1 MKLQIITGSVRKE
14 AVGTTVAN
22 WAKEVISHIKNV
34 ESELLDLRAFDLPLS
49 LEQNTYTIKWNEKLS
64 EADAYV
70 LITPEYNHG
79 YPAALKNALDH
90 SKAWEGRPVFLIG
103 YSVGSAAGI
112 RAVEQLRPVVSELG
126 MVQLKYALQIP
137 SAQDTLANDSGLKQQ
152 LSQSLQRSIADLQ
165 SLASK
170 LSR

>member
-1 MKLQIITGSVRKE
+1 MKIQIITGSVRKE
-14 AVGTTVAN
+14 ALGASVAS
-22 WAKEVISHIKNV
+22 WVVEVINKIDNLDV
-34 ESELLDLRAFDLPLS
+34 ELLDLRTYDLPLS
-49 LEQNTYTIKWNEKLS
+49 LEQNADTVKWNEKLS

-90 SKAWEGRPVFLIG
+90 SHAWEGRPVLLIG
-103 YSVGSAAGI
+103 YSVGPAAGI

-126 MVQLKYALQIP
+126 MVQLKYALQLP
-137 SAQDTLANDSGLKQQ
+137 SAQDTLAKDSEIKQQ
-152 LSQSLQRSIADLQ
+152 LGESLVRSVEDLKD
-165 SLASK
+165 LASR

>member
-1 MKLQIITGSVRKE
+1 MNLQIITGSVRKE
-14 AVGTTVAN
+14 ALGNSVAKWAMNVVG
-22 WAKEVISHIKNV
+22 KIEHIDA
-34 ESELLDLRAFDLPLS
+34 ELLDLRAYNLLLS
-49 LEQNTYTIKWNEKLS
+49 LEHNNDTAKWNEKIAQ
-64 EADAYV
+64 ADAYI

-90 SKAWEGRPVFLIG
+90 SKAWDGKPVLLMG

-126 MVQLKYALQIP
+126 MIQLKHALQIP
-137 SAQDTLANDSGLKQQ
+137 AAQDTLAGDSELKQQ
-152 LSQSLQRSIADLQ
+152 LSESLLRSVNDLHE
-165 SLASK
+165 LATK

>member
-1 MKLQIITGSVRKE
+1 MKLQIITGSVRAE
-14 AVGTTVAN
+14 ALGTTVAK
-22 WAKEVISHIKNV
+22 WAMETINGV
-34 ESELLDLRAFDLPLS
+34 ENLDVELLDLRTFDLPLS
-49 LEQNTYTIKWNEKLS
+49 LEQNTDTARWNEKLS
-64 EADAYV
+64 EADAYM

-90 SKAWEGRPVFLIG
+90 SKAWDGKPVFLIG
-103 YSVGSAAGI
+103 YSVGPAAGI

-137 SAQDTLANDSGLKQQ
+137 SAQETLTKDSALKQQ
-152 LSQSLQRSIADLQ
+152 LKESLVRSIGDLRE
-165 SLASK
+165 LASK

>member
-14 AVGTTVAN
+14 ALGAAVAK
-22 WAKEVISHIKNV
+22 WTMEVMGKIDNLDA
-34 ESELLDLRAFDLPLS
+34 ELLDLRTFNLPLS
-49 LEQNTYTIKWNEKLS
+49 LEQNADTTKWNEKLS
-64 EADAYV
+64 EADAYI

-90 SKAWEGRPVFLIG
+90 SNAWGGKPVFLVG
-103 YSVGSAAGI
+103 YSVGPAAGI

-137 SAQDTLANDSGLKQQ
+137 IAQDTLAKDSELKQQ
-152 LSQSLQRSIADLQ
+152 LSESLVRSVGDLRE
-165 SLASK
+165 LATK